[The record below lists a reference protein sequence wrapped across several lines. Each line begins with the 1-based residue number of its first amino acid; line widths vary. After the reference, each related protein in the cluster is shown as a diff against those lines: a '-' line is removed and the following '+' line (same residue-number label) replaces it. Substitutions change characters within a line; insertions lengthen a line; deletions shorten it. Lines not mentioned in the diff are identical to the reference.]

1 MPKPI
6 RRVDLNRAVQNGA
19 EAAMRRD
26 RDRKRGEVLDRF
38 RTIDTSKP
46 ANPTPIRV
54 IPKPGAGPF
63 KPNVK
68 LDRSQVSDRRGNSKR
83 SGR

>member
-1 MPKPI
+1 MPTPPGRGEFAAGEPRRKWKGQNAGPKTFKVRKPI
-6 RRVDLNRAVQNGA
+6 N
-19 EAAMRRD
+19 
-26 RDRKRGEVLDRF
+26 
-38 RTIDTSKP
+38 TSKP
-46 ANPTPIRV
+46 ANPSPIRV
-54 IPKPGAGPF
+54 IPKSEGPF